1 MNGIMKSIESC
12 HGAPCIL
19 NKDLIL
25 NDESDN
31 LTFLRFNLA
40 SDTVFMGKIPKI
52 RFRKGHSSSRVK
64 VPSLGHWSLS
74 FFGLSGLFSSS
85 GLFGLFGHY

>member
-12 HGAPCIL
+12 HGAPYIL

-25 NDESDN
+25 DNESYN

-40 SDTVFMGKIPKI
+40 SDTVFMSKISKI
-52 RFRKGHSSSRVK
+52 RFQKGHSSSRVK
-64 VPSLGHWSLS
+64 VPSLGNW
-74 FFGLSGLFSSS
+74 
-85 GLFGLFGHY
+85 GHSVCCIVASIECLGQ

>member
-25 NDESDN
+25 NDEFYN

-40 SDTVFMGKIPKI
+40 SDTVFMSKISKI
-52 RFRKGHSSSRVK
+52 RFQKGHSSSSVK
-64 VPSLGHWSLS
+64 VPSLGNWGRSVYSTVASIECL
-74 FFGLSGLFSSS
+74 GK
-85 GLFGLFGHY
+85 